1 VGDIIL
7 EINHLSKKYKD
18 VKAVNKLSLKI
29 ESQMVYGLLGPNGSG
44 KTTTLGMLLGV
55 IRPTEGDFSWFG
67 NGQEDVNRMKI
78 GALLETPNFYPYL
91 TAEQNLELVAKIKG
105 IDLNPESIDTNSK
118 SIDDILKLVGLSDR
132 RNSKFSTYSLGM
144 KQRLAIGSA
153 LLGNPEVLVLDE
165 PTNGLDPQGI
175 AEIRE
180 LIIEIGKTDKTIII
194 ASHILDEIE
203 KVCTHCAILRKG
215 ELLQTGTIKDIIG
228 NQDVTLIKL
237 AANDIDALKKA
248 INQIDK
254 VSIYKEVGDEIIIR
268 TESGTKTSDINQL
281 FFDKGIVLSALN
293 MFNESLENQ
302 FLEIVGKS

>member
-1 VGDIIL
+1 
-7 EINHLSKKYKD
+7 
-18 VKAVNKLSLKI
+18 
-29 ESQMVYGLLGPNGSG
+29 MVYGLLGPNGSG

-67 NGQEDVNRMKI
+67 NRQADVNRMKI

-91 TAEQNLELVAKIKG
+91 TAEQNLELVAKIKD
-105 IDLNPESIDTNSK
+105 IDLNAGGDSK
-118 SIDDILKLVGLSDR
+118 SIDDILKLVGLSER
-132 RNSKFSTYSLGM
+132 RSSKFSTYSLGM

-175 AEIRE
+175 AEIRD

-215 ELLQTGTIKDIIG
+215 ELLQTGTINDIIG

-237 AANDIDALKKA
+237 AANDINALKKA
-248 INQIDK
+248 IDQLDK
-254 VSIYKEVGDEIIIR
+254 VSIYKELGNEIIIR